1 LIDPFLNPDISVL
14 CPFHGVFVSGWV
26 ELHGHLELGFRFWL
40 CRLHTGDPGG
50 VIPDGAFLG
59 HGEATYHAKEAW
71 DYGVVSDFIATAIF
85 SAW

>member
-1 LIDPFLNPDISVL
+1 MAFLFQDGLSYMGTLSWDSASGSVAYT
-14 CPFHGVFVSGWV
+14 P
-26 ELHGHLELGFRFWL
+26 EIR
-40 CRLHTGDPGG
+40 GG

-59 HGEATYHAKEAW
+59 HGEATHHAKEAW